1 MTGVSAPDSDQSRA
15 FSSVTRSTRAWIL
28 RTVAAGPGRFRPGS
42 LAVAVGERTSVP
54 QQSSALEKPTLQM
67 AIGPVATADHRWSR
81 AFRAGLTIWIASR
94 LGLTAASIISWV
106 GEPNPGLT
114 VKSVVRKWGTQ
125 WDSIWFLD
133 IAKDGYRSIPD
144 NSHAAF
150 FPVYPGLIR
159 LFTPVFLG
167 NSWLAALFLANA
179 SLLAALVLLY
189 RLTDQEFGKAAAART
204 VFYLVAFPAGFF
216 LTAAYN
222 EGLFIALI
230 VSAVYCM
237 RRGHWWLACVLGAV
251 ASGTRSAG
259 IVLVVPFCFE
269 YLRQHGRRIRWDA
282 LAIGV
287 VPFGLAGV
295 MIIGKIAYNNPF
307 AFSDSQAARW
317 GRHVSWPW
325 TAVVDAV
332 QFMNRDDSRFAPFGD
347 VWTHNVLEL
356 GTVLL
361 MLTMVALAFFGPW
374 RVRRDQLVLP
384 LVGLMLVIFMVSFP
398 SVHAR
403 QISYP
408 LLSTSRIGLEV
419 FPAFMMMGRLGRY
432 RWLDHA
438 FLAVFLTMQ
447 GILVARFLHSGWVA

>member
-1 MTGVSAPDSDQSRA
+1 
-15 FSSVTRSTRAWIL
+15 
-28 RTVAAGPGRFRPGS
+28 
-42 LAVAVGERTSVP
+42 
-54 QQSSALEKPTLQM
+54 
-67 AIGPVATADHRWSR
+67 
-81 AFRAGLTIWIASR
+81 RAGLTICIASR

-237 RRGHWWLACVLGAV
+237 RRGHWWL
-251 ASGTRSAG
+251 
-259 IVLVVPFCFE
+259 
-269 YLRQHGRRIRWDA
+269 
-282 LAIGV
+282 
-287 VPFGLAGV
+287 
-295 MIIGKIAYNNPF
+295 
-307 AFSDSQAARW
+307 
-317 GRHVSWPW
+317 
-325 TAVVDAV
+325 
-332 QFMNRDDSRFAPFGD
+332 
-347 VWTHNVLEL
+347 
-356 GTVLL
+356 
-361 MLTMVALAFFGPW
+361 
-374 RVRRDQLVLP
+374 
-384 LVGLMLVIFMVSFP
+384 
-398 SVHAR
+398 
-403 QISYP
+403 
-408 LLSTSRIGLEV
+408 
-419 FPAFMMMGRLGRY
+419 
-432 RWLDHA
+432 
-438 FLAVFLTMQ
+438 
-447 GILVARFLHSGWVA
+447 